1 MLEHALHM
9 HEGSTLR
16 KHPFMVCEEQRM
28 VLSPVAWSNALPLLV
43 CIVCLG
49 PGSALHRMWRGD
61 HTSRD
66 APFVLMLVVGAR
78 SMARSRDF
86 RLGPIRV

>member
-1 MLEHALHM
+1 MPRVHAMDMSYVLICLSM
-9 HEGSTLR
+9 PCICMKAPLYET
-16 KHPFMVCEEQRM
+16 HPFMVCEEQRM

-61 HTSRD
+61 HTSRELETRG
-66 APFVLMLVVGAR
+66 FV
-78 SMARSRDF
+78 
-86 RLGPIRV
+86 